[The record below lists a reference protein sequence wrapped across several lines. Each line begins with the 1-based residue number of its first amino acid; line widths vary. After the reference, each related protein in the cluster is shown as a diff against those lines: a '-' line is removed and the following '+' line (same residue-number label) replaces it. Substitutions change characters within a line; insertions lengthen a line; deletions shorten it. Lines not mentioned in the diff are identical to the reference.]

1 MVFWWK
7 CAQAVCLEADFSN
20 SVRHHEKTPHAAADL
35 AGAGHCRRHKIISVL
50 RTRREDCR
58 FAWRQEL
65 LLWGN
70 YIWRTFS
77 SFFSFFLFTISSK
90 GAFRVTLQYSE
101 ATLSSITTTY
111 GNHWVWTAV
120 LNYTNNILYCQS
132 GTWAQQPTARAESGP
147 SNCVF
152 GFFCLPPII
161 ILLVFVVCWV
171 CFCWKERSCVLSV

>member
-77 SFFSFFLFTISSK
+77 SLGTISSK

-152 GFFCLPPII
+152 GFFCLPLII